1 MDVEKDKL
9 NENQNSNQ
17 NSDKDRDKN
26 SNQKFITDIEEIIDP
41 EKKRIRKE
49 EEREALKRA
58 KKRKLIPPFV
68 MLSAGAVIS
77 ITLFAIRYNTKDMLI
92 ILLCVL
98 VVFYIA
104 GELLKWMFDRFE
116 AQIEEARLEEGEVIE
131 KEPDAA
137 VTENDKREK
146 MTGQNEETEE
156 GV

>member
-9 NENQNSNQ
+9 NDNQDSNQ
-17 NSDKDRDKN
+17 NRDKN

-58 KKRKLIPPFV
+58 KKRKLIPPFI
-68 MLSAGAVIS
+68 MLFAGAVIS
-77 ITLFAIRYNTKDMLI
+77 IAMFAQHYNTKDMLL

-104 GELLKWMFDRFE
+104 GELIKWMFDRFE

-137 VTENDKREK
+137 VADNDKREK

>member
-9 NENQNSNQ
+9 NDNQNSNQ
-17 NSDKDRDKN
+17 NSDKN
-26 SNQKFITDIEEIIDP
+26 SNQKFITDVEEIIDP
-41 EKKRIRKE
+41 EKKRIRIE
-49 EEREALKRA
+49 EEREALNRA

-68 MLSAGAVIS
+68 MLSAGAIIS
-77 ITLFAIRYNTKDMLI
+77 IAMFALRYNTKDMLV

-104 GELLKWMFDRFE
+104 GELIKWMFDRFE

-137 VTENDKREK
+137 VADKDKREK
-146 MTGQNEETEE
+146 MAGKNEDAEE

>member
-9 NENQNSNQ
+9 NDNQDSSQ
-17 NSDKDRDKN
+17 NRDKN
-26 SNQKFITDIEEIIDP
+26 INQKFITDIEEIIDP

-77 ITLFAIRYNTKDMLI
+77 IYMFAQRYNMKDMLI

-104 GELLKWMFDRFE
+104 GELIKWMFDRFE

-137 VTENDKREK
+137 VVDKDKREK
-146 MTGQNEETEE
+146 TSEQNVETEE
-156 GV
+156 SV